1 MTPNLTLNRN
11 NKQNTQTIKEDDK
24 EAVKA
29 PAA

>member
-1 MTPNLTLNRN
+1 MTPNLINRN